1 MPMIKGIKFFKD
13 QNIQENDL
21 PEIAQ
26 GLNYEYIQRGQDV
39 FEYGSIGEKFY
50 MIMEGEVSVM
60 IPNPECKDFK
70 RRYEELL
77 EQRAWEQKVNEQGML
92 LEKQIAY
99 ARMRVARAEMH
110 LAEKTRMSMYGAGL
124 NTGHKPMYNAAKS
137 GFLNETGGRLSIGM
151 SAYNLSTNLKQS
163 DDDLIAA
170 ALGFTKPPEKLDGE
184 LLV

>member
-1 MPMIKGIKFFKD
+1 
-13 QNIQENDL
+13 
-21 PEIAQ
+21 
-26 GLNYEYIQRGQDV
+26 
-39 FEYGSIGEKFY
+39 
-50 MIMEGEVSVM
+50 
-60 IPNPECKDFK
+60 
-70 RRYEELL
+70 
-77 EQRAWEQKVNEQGML
+77 
-92 LEKQIAY
+92 
-99 ARMRVARAEMH
+99 MRVARAEMH